1 MENLIQQHTG
11 KRTAY
16 FRFPGGSSNVISKK
30 YKEGIMT
37 ELVKEA
43 DEKGYIY
50 YDWNVLS
57 GDSGDTKDSDKIY
70 KNIVKGCAK
79 HTHSV
84 VLCHDIHEFTI
95 DAMDKTIAK
104 LLKQGYVLL
113 PLDESTPTVHQH
125 VNN

>member
-11 KRTAY
+11 KRTSY
-16 FRFPGGSSNVISKK
+16 FRFPGGSSNVISEK
-30 YKEGIMT
+30 YSEGIMT
-37 ELVKEA
+37 KLVKEA
-43 DEKGYIY
+43 DKKGYIY

-57 GDSGDTKDSDKIY
+57 GDSGDTRDPDKIY

-84 VLCHDIHEFTI
+84 VLCHDIHEFTVN
-95 DAMDKTIAK
+95 AMDKTIAK

-113 PLDESTPTVHQH
+113 PLDESTPTCHQQ